1 MTVSIP
7 PDASGRPDVP
17 RAVRIFDRYFFARP
31 VLMPPVWTIVLLA
44 AAHGKQSFFNSLQA
58 ESLRTWTGL
67 VLCFC
72 LYGGVYIFNQVFDVE
87 SDRLND
93 KLYFL
98 PRNIL
103 SIRSA
108 LVQYGAITGIAL
120 AGGWWMGEIW
130 FYTTVAITV
139 LGIAYSAPLI
149 RLKDRPFGG
158 LLANAIG
165 HGTLVYYLGS
175 ALSRPDSVPVWG
187 ASSSYALAVAGLYV
201 LTTIPDR
208 AGDQTTGKKTI
219 STRFGPRAAAVIA
232 AVLILAAGV
241 VGIFHNQWP
250 LVISAGISLPFFA
263 LTTACETFCG
273 SAVRVALL
281 SLSFFACLAFWP
293 YVFVLVA
300 IYLSTRWYYR
310 RRFGV
315 SYPRMS
321 GGG

>member
-1 MTVSIP
+1 MTISTLPDTSGP
-7 PDASGRPDVP
+7 PDIP
-17 RAVRIFDRYFFARP
+17 VRIFDRYFFARP

-44 AAHGKQSFFNSLQA
+44 AAQGEQSFLSSLSVV
-58 ESLRTWTGL
+58 SLRTWAGL
-67 VLCFC
+67 AWCFF
-72 LYGGVYIFNQVFDVE
+72 LFGGVYIFNQIFDIE

-98 PRNIL
+98 PRSIL
-103 SIRSA
+103 SVRSA
-108 LVQYGAITGIAL
+108 TAQYGLFTGLAL
-120 AGGWWMGEIW
+120 AGGWWMGEVW
-130 FYTTVAITV
+130 FCTSVAIAV
-139 LGIAYSAPLI
+139 LGVAYSLPPI

-175 ALSRPDSVPVWG
+175 ALGRPDSVPVWG
-187 ASSSYALAVAGLYV
+187 ASSSYALAVAALYV

-208 AGDQTTGKKTI
+208 AGDEITGKRTI

-232 AVLILAAGV
+232 TVFVLGAGV
-241 VGIFHNQWP
+241 AGIFHDQWP
-250 LVISAGISLPFFA
+250 LVISAGVSLPFFA
-263 LTTACETFCG
+263 ATAASQTFCG

-293 YVFVLVA
+293 YVFVLVVL
-300 IYLSTRWYYR
+300 YLSTRWYYR